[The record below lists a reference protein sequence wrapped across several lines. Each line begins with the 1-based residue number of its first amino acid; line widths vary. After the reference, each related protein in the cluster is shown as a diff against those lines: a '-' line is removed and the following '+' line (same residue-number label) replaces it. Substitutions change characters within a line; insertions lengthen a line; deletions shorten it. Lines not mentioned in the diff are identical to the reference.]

1 MFDNVDFARCY
12 ESLQYMWQG
21 MICIFAVTVV
31 LIGTVYLLNK
41 LGARKKKRD
50 SQDPK

>member
-1 MFDNVDFARCY
+1 MVIDFGRCY

-21 MICIFAVTVV
+21 MLCIFAVTAV

-41 LGARKKKRD
+41 LGSRKKKSN
-50 SQDPK
+50 SQNNR